1 MGGIIELKDV
11 TKIYSTKDTPEI
23 IALNKANLTVE
34 EGEFLSVCGVS
45 GSGKSTL
52 LHLIGCLDKPTEGTV
67 SVKGSVTTQMNEK
80 ELARMR
86 NGTVSIVLQDFGL
99 IPSRTVYDN
108 LVVPF
113 YFSSNR
119 KGMNDK
125 IKSALEFTGIA
136 DLNQRPVTKLSGGQ
150 KQRVAIAR
158 AIVNDNPIL
167 LADEPTG
174 QLDTQTKKQIMELFH
189 KLNEKGKTIIM
200 ATHDID
206 MAKETSRIVKIAD
219 GSIMESQKHVGLAL

>member
-1 MGGIIELKDV
+1 
-11 TKIYSTKDTPEI
+11 
-23 IALNKANLTVE
+23 
-34 EGEFLSVCGVS
+34 
-45 GSGKSTL
+45 
-52 LHLIGCLDKPTEGTV
+52 
-67 SVKGSVTTQMNEK
+67 
-80 ELARMR
+80 
-86 NGTVSIVLQDFGL
+86 
-99 IPSRTVYDN
+99 
-108 LVVPF
+108 
-113 YFSSNR
+113 
-119 KGMNDK
+119 MNDK

-219 GSIMESQKHVGLAL
+219 GSIMES

>member
-174 QLDTQTKKQIMELFH
+174 QLDTQTKKQIMELLH

-219 GSIMESQKHVGLAL
+219 GSIMES

>member
-1 MGGIIELKDV
+1 M
-11 TKIYSTKDTPEI
+11 
-23 IALNKANLTVE
+23 
-34 EGEFLSVCGVS
+34 
-45 GSGKSTL
+45 
-52 LHLIGCLDKPTEGTV
+52 
-67 SVKGSVTTQMNEK
+67 
-80 ELARMR
+80 
-86 NGTVSIVLQDFGL
+86 

-219 GSIMESQKHVGLAL
+219 GSIMES

>member
-45 GSGKSTL
+45 GSGKTTL

-174 QLDTQTKKQIMELFH
+174 QLDTHTKKQIMELFH

-200 ATHDID
+200 VTHDID

-219 GSIMESQKHVGLAL
+219 GSIMES

>member
-23 IALNKANLTVE
+23 IALNRVNLTVE

-158 AIVNDNPIL
+158 AIVNDCPIL

-200 ATHDID
+200 VTHDID

-219 GSIMESQKHVGLAL
+219 GSIMES

>member
-23 IALNKANLTVE
+23 IALNRVNLTVE

-80 ELARMR
+80 ELAKMR
-86 NGTVSIVLQDFGL
+86 NSTVSIVLQDFGL

-200 ATHDID
+200 VTHDIE

-219 GSIMESQKHVGLAL
+219 GSIMES

>member
-23 IALNKANLTVE
+23 TALNKANLTVE

-125 IKSALEFTGIA
+125 IKLALEFTGIA

-200 ATHDID
+200 VTHDID

-219 GSIMESQKHVGLAL
+219 GSIMES

>member
-219 GSIMESQKHVGLAL
+219 GSIMES

>member
-86 NGTVSIVLQDFGL
+86 NSTVSIVLQDFGL

-200 ATHDID
+200 VTHDID

-219 GSIMESQKHVGLAL
+219 GSIMES

>member
-113 YFSSNR
+113 YFLSNR

-219 GSIMESQKHVGLAL
+219 GSIMES

>member
-23 IALNKANLTVE
+23 IALNKVDLTVE

-219 GSIMESQKHVGLAL
+219 GSIMES

>member
-52 LHLIGCLDKPTEGTV
+52 LHLIGCLDKPTEGKV

-219 GSIMESQKHVGLAL
+219 GSIMES

>member
-158 AIVNDNPIL
+158 AIVNDCPIL

-200 ATHDID
+200 VTHDID

-219 GSIMESQKHVGLAL
+219 GSIMES

>member
-52 LHLIGCLDKPTEGTV
+52 LHLIGCIDKPTEGTV

-99 IPSRTVYDN
+99 IPGRTVYDN

-219 GSIMESQKHVGLAL
+219 GSIMES

>member
-174 QLDTQTKKQIMELFH
+174 QLDTQTKKQIMELVH

-200 ATHDID
+200 VTHDID
-206 MAKETSRIVKIAD
+206 MAKETARIVKIAD
-219 GSIMESQKHVGLAL
+219 GSIMES

>member
-52 LHLIGCLDKPTEGTV
+52 LHLIGCIDKPTEGTV
-67 SVKGSVTTQMNEK
+67 SVKGNVTSKMNEK
-80 ELARMR
+80 ELAKMR

-99 IPSRTVYDN
+99 IPGRTVYDN

-119 KGMNDK
+119 KDMRKK
-125 IKSALEFTGIA
+125 IEAALEYTGISE
-136 DLNQRPVTKLSGGQ
+136 LIRRPVIKLSGGQ

-174 QLDTQTKKQIMELFH
+174 QLDIQTKKQIIELFQR
-189 KLNEKGKTIIM
+189 LNQNGKTIVM
-200 ATHDID
+200 VTHDKE
-206 MAKETSRIVKIAD
+206 MAEGASRIVKIAD
-219 GSIMESQKHVGLAL
+219 GRIIES

>member
-206 MAKETSRIVKIAD
+206 MTKETSRIVKIAD
-219 GSIMESQKHVGLAL
+219 GSIMES

>member
-1 MGGIIELKDV
+1 MNGIIELEEV
-11 TKIYSTKDTPEI
+11 TKVYHTKDTPEI
-23 IALNKANLTVE
+23 TALNKVNLTVK

-67 SVKGSVTTQMNEK
+67 SVKGNVTSKMNEK

-86 NGTVSIVLQDFGL
+86 NGTVSIV
-99 IPSRTVYDN
+99 
-108 LVVPF
+108 
-113 YFSSNR
+113 
-119 KGMNDK
+119 
-125 IKSALEFTGIA
+125 ALEYTGISE
-136 DLNQRPVTKLSGGQ
+136 LSRRPVIKLSGGQ

-174 QLDTQTKKQIMELFH
+174 QLDIQTKKQIIELFQR
-189 KLNEKGKTIIM
+189 LNQNGKTIVM
-200 ATHDID
+200 VTHDKE
-206 MAKETSRIVKIAD
+206 MAEGASRIVKIAD
-219 GSIMESQKHVGLAL
+219 GRIIES

>member
-200 ATHDID
+200 VTHDID

-219 GSIMESQKHVGLAL
+219 GSIMES

>member
-206 MAKETSRIVKIAD
+206 MAKETSRIVKITD
-219 GSIMESQKHVGLAL
+219 GSIMES

>member
-136 DLNQRPVTKLSGGQ
+136 DLNQRPVIKLSGGQ

-200 ATHDID
+200 VTHDID

-219 GSIMESQKHVGLAL
+219 GSIMES

>member
-174 QLDTQTKKQIMELFH
+174 QLDTHTKKQIMELFH

-200 ATHDID
+200 VTHDID

-219 GSIMESQKHVGLAL
+219 GSIMES

>member
-23 IALNKANLTVE
+23 IALNRVNLTVE

-86 NGTVSIVLQDFGL
+86 NGTASIVLQDFGL

-158 AIVNDNPIL
+158 AIVNDCPIL

-200 ATHDID
+200 VTHDID

-219 GSIMESQKHVGLAL
+219 GSIMES

>member
-23 IALNKANLTVE
+23 TALNKANLTVE

-219 GSIMESQKHVGLAL
+219 GSIMES